1 MLYLLFW
8 CYSDIIIGGIDYY
21 FIFFESKAKFSSKN
35 LAKIVSF
42 FVSVCLWEHV
52 YIYLKYTR
60 VTYVKRAELESIFPL
75 TLYFLNSVW
84 FLTTCRNIL
93 SFPSLSS
100 EDSEDMAGSDSLV
113 IHNPQYF
120 PPFISLSE

>member
-1 MLYLLFW
+1 M
-8 CYSDIIIGGIDYY
+8 
-21 FIFFESKAKFSSKN
+21 
-35 LAKIVSF
+35 
-42 FVSVCLWEHV
+42 CLWEHV
-52 YIYLKYTR
+52 YIYVKYTR

-100 EDSEDMAGSDSLV
+100 EDSKDMAGSDSLV

-120 PPFISLSE
+120 PPFIYQSRKPWQETYSPLAGQGFSSNIYFQEMLSLCTNIYNIFQPLID